1 MWNTELAKK
10 TITCFPC
17 VSAGFFGLDEQKQ
30 KHHDNIIYDND
41 GEYHDHDDDVDDDGD
56 DDDDDVVDDD
66 DDDDADDNDDD
77 DDDDDDD
84 DADISAGTPTNN
96 LKHIMQCVWDLSMIM
111 IGNQKPH

>member
-1 MWNTELAKK
+1 MIKNK
-10 TITCFPC
+10 
-17 VSAGFFGLDEQKQ
+17 
-30 KHHDNIIYDND
+30 NIMTIYDND

-56 DDDDDVVDDD
+56 DDDDDVVV

-77 DDDDDDD
+77 DDDDDD
-84 DADISAGTPTNN
+84 ISAGTLTNN

>member
-1 MWNTELAKK
+1 M
-10 TITCFPC
+10 
-17 VSAGFFGLDEQKQ
+17 
-30 KHHDNIIYDND
+30 
-41 GEYHDHDDDVDDDGD
+41 DDDGD

-66 DDDDADDNDDD
+66 DADDN